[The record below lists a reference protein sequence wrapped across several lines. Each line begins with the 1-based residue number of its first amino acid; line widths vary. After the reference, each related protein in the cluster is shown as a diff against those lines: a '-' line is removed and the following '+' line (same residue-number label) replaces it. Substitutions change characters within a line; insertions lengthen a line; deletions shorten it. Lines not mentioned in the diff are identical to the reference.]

1 MKIVVSIFC
10 AMVLASTYGVGRQQS
25 ALVPYHQSHR
35 AMGTTFEVKMFGEN
49 REQLAAAAAAAF
61 EEVDR
66 LDAQMSNY
74 KETSELSYINRTA
87 WKTPVIVEP
96 EFFGLLKYSLDNSRA
111 VSGAFDITVGPLMRT
126 WGFFRGEGRLPSA
139 REIKATLKT
148 IGYKHVTLNN
158 TKRTIAFDL
167 PGVEIDLGGIAKGY
181 AVDKMAEQLR
191 EAGIKSALINA
202 GSSSL
207 YAIGAPP
214 GEAAW
219 QVAVRDPLD
228 SRQTIENVY
237 IKDAS
242 LSTSGSYE
250 KFFKIGEKIYC
261 HIMDPRTGFPVE
273 GMLSVTVIA
282 PSGVET
288 DLLSTTLFVL
298 GVKKSKEFL
307 KSRKDVRAI
316 IYYRKAQEKNVLC
329 ERIN

>member
-1 MKIVVSIFC
+1 MKIAISIFC
-10 AMVLASTYGVGRQQS
+10 AMILATTSGVGRQKP
-25 ALVPYHQSHR
+25 ALDPYHQSHR
-35 AMGTTFEVKMFGEN
+35 AMGTTFELKMFGEK
-49 REQLAAAAAAAF
+49 REQLAAAAAEAF

-87 WKTPVIVEP
+87 WKKPVIVEP
-96 EFFGLLKYSLDNSRA
+96 EFFRLIRLSLDHTRA

-139 REIKATLKT
+139 GEIKATLKT
-148 IGYKHVTLNN
+148 VGYKHVILDDTE
-158 TKRTIAFDL
+158 RTISFDL
-167 PGVEIDLGGIAKGY
+167 QGVEIDLGGIAKGY
-181 AVDKMAEQLR
+181 AVDKMAERLR
-191 EAGIKSALINA
+191 EYGIKSALISA
-202 GSSSL
+202 GSSSI

-214 GEAAW
+214 GESAW
-219 QVAVRDPLD
+219 QVAVRHPLD
-228 SRQTIENVY
+228 SRQTIESVS

-242 LSTSGSYE
+242 ISTSGNYE
-250 KFFKIGEKIYC
+250 NFFKIGEKIYC

-273 GMLSVTVIA
+273 GMLSVTVSA

-298 GVKKSKEFL
+298 GVEKSKEFL
-307 KSRKDVRAI
+307 KARKDVRAI
-316 IYYRKAQEKNVLC
+316 IYHRNSGERDVRC